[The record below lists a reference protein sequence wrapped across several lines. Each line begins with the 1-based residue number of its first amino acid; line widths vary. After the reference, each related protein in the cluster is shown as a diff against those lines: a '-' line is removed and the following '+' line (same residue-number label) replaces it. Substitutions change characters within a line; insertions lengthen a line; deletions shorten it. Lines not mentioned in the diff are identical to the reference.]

1 MAKLAGALHQPKNT
15 LPRIESVYAFV
26 SVDPEDGNEG
36 IIAAPIGGMTMP
48 MIAADVERL
57 AILKPI
63 AAEIAVA
70 FGVTVKL
77 IRLTTREE
85 LETFFPRSNAP

>member
-1 MAKLAGALHQPKNT
+1 MAKLEVSFRQPKNT
-15 LPRIESVYAFV
+15 LPRIESVYVFV

-36 IIAAPIGGMTMP
+36 VIAAPIGGMTMP

-57 AILKPI
+57 ALLKPI

-70 FGVTVKL
+70 FGITVKL

-85 LETFFPRSNAP
+85 LETFFPGSNAP